1 MSLEKQLVERSG
13 NQCELCSSTNNLR
26 VYEIPPNP
34 QKRIEEIIHV
44 CTKCQLQLDKKEEL
58 ESAHWSCLNE
68 SMWSE
73 VPGVQV
79 VSWRMLNRLK
89 NESWA
94 MDALDMM
101 YLDDDHLTWAKASGD
116 DVNSAEVDLHRD
128 CNGVILKAGDNVVL
142 IKSLDVKG
150 STANARLG
158 TVVHSIK
165 LVADNTEQIEGRIDG
180 QAIIILTKYVRK
192 NA

>member
-1 MSLEKQLVERSG
+1 MSLEKQLVDRSG
-13 NQCELCSSTNNLR
+13 NQCELCSSTNNLK

-58 ESAHWSCLNE
+58 EGAHWSCLNE

-79 VSWRMLNRLK
+79 VAWRMLNRLK

-101 YLDDDHLTWAKASGD
+101 YSSPSDEDGLTASKILF
-116 DVNSAEVDLHRD
+116 NTD
-128 CNGVILKAGDNVVL
+128 CS
-142 IKSLDVKG
+142 KSTYL
-150 STANARLG
+150 LW
-158 TVVHSIK
+158 K
-165 LVADNTEQIEGRIDG
+165 LVIMLELIR
-180 QAIIILTKYVRK
+180 
-192 NA
+192 